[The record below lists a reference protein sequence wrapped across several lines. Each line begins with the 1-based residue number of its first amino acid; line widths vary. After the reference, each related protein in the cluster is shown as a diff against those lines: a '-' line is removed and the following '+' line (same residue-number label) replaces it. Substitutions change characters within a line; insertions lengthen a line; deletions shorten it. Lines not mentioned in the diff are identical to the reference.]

1 MSDAAQ
7 FQTGV
12 VYLVDTIYKTGRF
25 FCLKNSESSPAKTSE
40 KKPYAIVVQT

>member
-12 VYLVDTIYKTGRF
+12 VYLQNWTLLL
-25 FCLKNSESSPAKTSE
+25 LKKQRKFSGQNKRK